1 MHAPGKLQG
10 MGLSGGVWGKSQE
23 RGFSE
28 LPLFIQE
35 ASSLC
40 SGSSSRN
47 CCLLLPCWAFALT
60 ASLGTME
67 RKCWLIGYL
76 KPDPE
81 FRGRHW
87 PQTRG
92 GTNLDSV
99 LKSKDITLQTK
110 VHKVKAMIFPVV
122 TYRCESWTIK
132 KAECQRI
139 DAFKL

>member
-1 MHAPGKLQG
+1 MDRQRIIREGSRPALGRSKEERLHLPGELQG

-28 LPLFIQE
+28 LPLVIQE

-40 SGSSSRN
+40 SGSPSQN

-81 FRGRHW
+81 YRGRHLA
-87 PQTRG
+87 P
-92 GTNLDSV
+92 D
-99 LKSKDITLQTK
+99 
-110 VHKVKAMIFPVV
+110 
-122 TYRCESWTIK
+122 
-132 KAECQRI
+132 
-139 DAFKL
+139 